1 MCSIFPDRP
10 AAAAESNDAE
20 PAGIAALRPREL
32 RKTTL
37 ESWISRGFLDP
48 NLAKGILQDGMWR
61 PIQRAIAAKRKSPAC
76 EDAAGIT
83 ADG

>member
-1 MCSIFPDRP
+1 VCSIFPDRP

-20 PAGIAALRPREL
+20 PAGIAALS
-32 RKTTL
+32 KTTL

-48 NLAKGILQDGMWR
+48 NLAKGMLQDGMWR